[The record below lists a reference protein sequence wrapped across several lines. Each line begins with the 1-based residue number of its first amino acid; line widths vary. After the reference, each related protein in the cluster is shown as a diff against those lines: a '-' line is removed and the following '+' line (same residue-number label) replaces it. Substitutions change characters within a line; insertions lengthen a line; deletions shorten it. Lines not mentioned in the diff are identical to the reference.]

1 MEMFLTLVSEDVFFA
16 HLVCE
21 DVFLLVC
28 EDVFHLVNE
37 KFLPW

>member
-1 MEMFLTLVSEDVFFA
+1 MRTFFTVVNVNVA
-16 HLVCE
+16 HLMCE

-28 EDVFHLVNE
+28 EGIFYLVNE